1 LEDLNC
7 AKATLPLRVW
17 TLSALI
23 WCDLRHSKLIE
34 AGSGPLPIER
44 YEAYAAALQIPT
56 REFALKMLSYNK
68 PTIYRLLQIDD
79 IASDGRG
86 VVSAEE
92 LERRLAPLEQV
103 LLRRNG

>member
-1 LEDLNC
+1 
-7 AKATLPLRVW
+7 
-17 TLSALI
+17 LI

-56 REFALKMLSYNK
+56 REFTLKMLSYNE
-68 PTIYRLLQIDD
+68 PTIHRLLQIDD
-79 IASDGRG
+79 TASDDRG
-86 VVSAEE
+86 DVNAEE
-92 LERRLAPLEQV
+92 LGRRLARLEQV